1 MRIVVDTNVLVSG
14 IFFGGPPGRILHTW
28 REGAVQFVLSSEI
41 LEEYQEVLGEVACS
55 HAGVDLRA
63 LVGLLVLH
71 AEMVVSPPLSEIV
84 CTDPAD
90 DKFLAC
96 ALAAGVNCIVS
107 GDKHLLK
114 MTGYRGIEVLK
125 PRDFLERYL
134 S

>member
-1 MRIVVDTNVLVSG
+1 MRIVADTNVLVSG
-14 IFFGGPPGRILHTW
+14 IFFGGPPGRILQAW

-41 LEEYQEVLGEVACS
+41 LEEYQEVLEEVACS

-63 LVGLLVLH
+63 LLGLLVLH
-71 AEMVVSPPLSEIV
+71 AEMVVPIPLSEIV
-84 CTDPAD
+84 CIDPAD

-96 ALAAGVNCIVS
+96 AVAAGVSCIVS
-107 GDKHLLK
+107 GDKHLLR

-125 PRDFLERYL
+125 PRDFLDRFL